1 MINRDFFLFWKQ
13 SLYPMTLIKTLC
25 IGIIISCQST
35 LALAQTDAATQ
46 SDTAI
51 STQKA
56 LIFADS
62 LIKANFYQEWDAYI
76 SLSCQTAIKY
86 YGGKE
91 SFKEHIIENYY
102 RNEPAIT
109 EKPITLRMVTM
120 MTDRVSE
127 WQCVI
132 EKLRDTYGENSR
144 KEKIY
149 TYLVGQSTDNGQS
162 WKFIDVGNDDIRNVI
177 YIMPNIF
184 GSLAIPEKKI
194 VYDDEVEAQK
204 ATVPKPTNKKK
215 AVTTKK
221 P

>member
-1 MINRDFFLFWKQ
+1 M
-13 SLYPMTLIKTLC
+13 PLIKTLC
-25 IGIIISCQST
+25 IGFIICCQST
-35 LALAQTDAATQ
+35 ITIAQTNSAAQ
-46 SDTAI
+46 SDTAY
-51 STQKA
+51 STQQA
-56 LIFADS
+56 LSFADS
-62 LIKANFYQEWDAYI
+62 LIKANFYQEWETYI
-76 SLSCQTAIKY
+76 SLSCATAVKY

-102 RNEPAIT
+102 RNEPSIQ
-109 EKPITLRMVTM
+109 EKPVALRMVTL
-120 MTDRVSE
+120 MTDRSSE

-149 TYLVGQSTDNGQS
+149 TYLVGQSTDNGQN

-194 VYDDEVEAQK
+194 VFDDEVEAQK
-204 ATVPKPTNKKK
+204 TPAPKTTSKKK